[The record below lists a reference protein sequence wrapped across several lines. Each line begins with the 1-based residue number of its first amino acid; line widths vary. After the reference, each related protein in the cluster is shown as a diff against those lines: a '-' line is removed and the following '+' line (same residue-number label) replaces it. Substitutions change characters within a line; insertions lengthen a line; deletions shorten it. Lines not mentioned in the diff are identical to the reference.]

1 MNMEK
6 IEEYLGDG
14 VYVVFDGCSFTL
26 DLRGQDDFTKI
37 VLEPSVMDSLDLFRK
52 RVENES

>member
-1 MNMEK
+1 MEK

-14 VYVVFDGCSFTL
+14 VYVVFDGCSFIL
-26 DLRGQDDFTKI
+26 DLRGQDNVTKI

>member
-1 MNMEK
+1 MEK

-26 DLRGQDDFTKI
+26 DLRGQDNVTKI